1 MSNFNT
7 RTIKM
12 ALVGGV
18 MAVAAGT
25 ALAQAVAP
33 AAGGDVVTQHVT
45 LGELFDKGGPLLYVL
60 ALMSVIG
67 VAFTVYF
74 FMFLRREQIVPT
86 TLQRDVLTK
95 IRQGQLAD
103 ARTACNYRPCA
114 FSEIAVGALDFVEAG
129 GKVEP
134 ALLKEV
140 IEGEGS
146 RQATAIQT
154 QTQYL
159 LDIGVIAPMVGLLGT
174 VFGMVKAFNVVAF
187 DVAKAKPMLL
197 AAGVAEAMINTAG
210 GLIVG
215 IPAMMFYAYF
225 RGRSSK
231 LISHMETA
239 SVELLTALVKGK
251 AP

>member
-1 MSNFNT
+1 MSDFST
-7 RTIKM
+7 RTFRV
-12 ALVGGV
+12 AL
-18 MAVAAGT
+18 AAGLMAAAAAT
-25 ALAQAVAP
+25 TLGATGAP
-33 AAGGDVVTQHVT
+33 ADELAVQHVT
-45 LGELFDKGGPLLYVL
+45 LGDLFDKGGPLLYVL
-60 ALMSVIG
+60 AAMSVLG
-67 VAFTVYF
+67 VAFTIYF
-74 FMFLRREQIVPT
+74 FIFLRSEKVVPE
-86 TLQRDVLTK
+86 TLRRDVLDK
-95 IRQGQLAD
+95 IRQGLPAD
-103 ARTACNYRPCA
+103 ARTACSYRPCA
-114 FSEIAVGALDFVEAG
+114 FSEITVAALDFVEAG
-129 GKVEP
+129 DKAEP
-134 ALLKEV
+134 ALVKEI
-140 IEGEGS
+140 IESEGS

-231 LISHMETA
+231 LISHLESA